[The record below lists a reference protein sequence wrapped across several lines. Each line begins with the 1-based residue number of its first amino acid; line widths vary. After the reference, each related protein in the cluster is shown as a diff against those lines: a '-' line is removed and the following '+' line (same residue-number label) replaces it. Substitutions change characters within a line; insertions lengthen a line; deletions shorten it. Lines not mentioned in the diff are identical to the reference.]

1 MTMDSHLR
9 SILKAISWR
18 IIAVIVLTT
27 IVWIVTGDPTISIT
41 IGVIDVTIKIV
52 LYYLHERIWLKINLD
67 SVKDFLSWFERE
79 D

>member
-1 MTMDSHLR
+1 MDSHLR
-9 SILKAISWR
+9 SILKDISLR
-18 IIAVIVLTT
+18 IIAVIVLTK

>member
-1 MTMDSHLR
+1 MDSHLR
-9 SILKAISWR
+9 SIVKAISWR

>member
-1 MTMDSHLR
+1 MDSHLR

>member
-18 IIAVIVLTT
+18 IIAIIVLTT

-52 LYYLHERIWLKINLD
+52 LYYLHERIWLKVNLD